1 MVPAAASEAAQHA
14 KSGDS
19 RQKQTRAESD
29 EAVVQAQ
36 LQQDCSQGRP
46 QQTDLPCHLSE
57 EQWLSVKETVQNVK
71 VLLELVR
78 AGLEQTLSTLKQAE
92 HEQKIVWI
100 AAYELLRQ
108 FYLLD
113 KFQHCKKRS
122 KGLLWL
128 LRNMAAVDNLDQQF
142 RLKWPL
148 QPIFLEINAQRAAE
162 GVNEQQ
168 AGSNGQHAGS
178 NSQPSENSEQ
188 HHQHLRQEA
197 SGSAQQAGSSGQ
209 QAGMNE
215 QQTQDSGQ
223 QADSSRQQGRKKE
236 EQTGHSRQRQ
246 GCSGKQPRNSGQQA
260 EAGGQQTGNSGQQG
274 KSDGQQAGPSSI
286 AASVPTSVDGAAVP
300 MAGIQQNS
308 ATPAVP
314 AKSACLTPYRAAMSA
329 AREAEPEGAAAAVS
343 TAVPTSGNT
352 APNGTFMA
360 AIAPPQVSV
369 DNTVDGDVDST
380 LGEVVED
387 YSQLADDEATFRAV
401 TGTECIAYGA
411 ARYEAAIAEVLT
423 QEDACAEV
431 VARSVKL
438 AVGIAAA
445 RAVVVAGIRVVYQDT
460 EAVLEKA
467 QALVK
472 LCQVNI
478 NKAHNSTPI
487 AGKLAL
493 IECIAAL
500 HLEQRAVY
508 LYRDGHVQEEQREHL
523 GSISKLQH
531 MLCGLAERLE
541 TVLPSLPIP
550 VGGTA
555 QAMLDG
561 TARRADLLPVTDWAV
576 LFCSPVVS
584 PATFMPG
591 SHVITSSAATS
602 AARSGTPTAA
612 PAAPE
617 AACQAAAASADSEAA
632 LPGPLSVAQSARSAE
647 SEDID
652 EHREGLE
659 WLFAPSQPQQQA
671 AATIRCAQHEDQER
685 QHQAAGWAVPVSAG
699 DEAVVVAPWSTA
711 QPATHAVV
719 PQALL
724 DLAVQSGEV
733 KNQPPQFQH
742 ILTSVYARGVA
753 KPKRR
758 PDDKVPSCNCQSRFA
773 GAELFSATVIG
784 QVARRQSAR
793 HLGLEAAAA
802 ASSAAASTACLPSKS
817 DDVPPVDLAD
827 GSDFQCEVSDL
838 DLHQAILNV
847 DRIVSCLSMEE
858 PEGNSSPFQQSLL
871 PSIPI
876 GTGWASSLSQ
886 SKWHQNAA
894 AQQQAGCGDKC
905 LNRQLCVLCDAK
917 LCPCGTDCSNR
928 SFEELK
934 SPLVEAFLTPNR
946 GWGVKAAQLLRDGS
960 FIVEYVGEVISD
972 EERERRM
979 VGAKLTGEPHFYL
992 MELQP
997 GRTIDGR
1004 HKSNIAR
1011 LINTS
1016 CAPNCRT
1023 QKWTDAAT
1031 GETRV
1036 GIFAQRNIAAD
1047 EELSYDYR
1055 FTHTGQTADAY
1066 RCLCGSSQCTGTLLH
1081 QPKRRK
1087 TLVRNGKGNSRAFG
1101 LWLHSR
1107 VCTVVYLSC

>member
-148 QPIFLEINAQRAAE
+148 QPIFLEINAQRSLNLDKSFLPPVLQLHADNSTASTGKHAAPAAAAEEAVTEAAGTHSACAAAVAANVELPLMHRAAE

-960 FIVEYVGEVISD
+960 FIVEYVGAFIMLPAHHGKVPIGILLD
-972 EERERRM
+972 I
-979 VGAKLTGEPHFYL
+979 K
-992 MELQP
+992 
-997 GRTIDGR
+997 
-1004 HKSNIAR
+1004 
-1011 LINTS
+1011 
-1016 CAPNCRT
+1016 
-1023 QKWTDAAT
+1023 AAL
-1031 GETRV
+1031 E
-1036 GIFAQRNIAAD
+1036 
-1047 EELSYDYR
+1047 
-1055 FTHTGQTADAY
+1055 
-1066 RCLCGSSQCTGTLLH
+1066 CL
-1081 QPKRRK
+1081 R
-1087 TLVRNGKGNSRAFG
+1087 
-1101 LWLHSR
+1101 
-1107 VCTVVYLSC
+1107 